1 MSSLYDIC
9 GCETKLNYH
18 LHEGAYYDAL
28 LDLRYEIEQEMREI
42 KKKKTTQQLKMIFKH
57 LDISRGNFTD
67 Q

>member
-9 GCETKLNYH
+9 GCETKINYH

-42 KKKKTTQQLKMIFKH
+42 KKKENNTTIED
-57 LDISRGNFTD
+57 DIQTFRHFTG
-67 Q
+67 